1 MKSMPFFL
9 VLLLPPL
16 AIASVFAQSA
26 NLISQKG
33 AQAMNRDKEYGTPN
47 PKAAPELSQFA
58 FIIGEWR
65 CDAGV
70 MGEDGTWQS
79 YQATWV
85 GRYILD
91 GHVIS
96 DEYRMTNQT
105 GELIVHGMNFRSY
118 SVERKTWVMRWLNA
132 TGSFWL
138 ELGPEKLGGV
148 RVTPKT
154 ITFNFIDT
162 FAPGALT
169 RVSFSDITESHFTWS
184 SERSFDQGKTWTKFM
199 VIEANRAK

>member
-1 MKSMPFFL
+1 
-9 VLLLPPL
+9 
-16 AIASVFAQSA
+16 
-26 NLISQKG
+26 
-33 AQAMNRDKEYGTPN
+33 
-47 PKAAPELSQFA
+47 
-58 FIIGEWR
+58 
-65 CDAGV
+65 
-70 MGEDGTWQS
+70 
-79 YQATWV
+79 
-85 GRYILD
+85 
-91 GHVIS
+91 
-96 DEYRMTNQT
+96 
-105 GELIVHGMNFRSY
+105 MNFRSY

-148 RVTPKT
+148 RVASKT